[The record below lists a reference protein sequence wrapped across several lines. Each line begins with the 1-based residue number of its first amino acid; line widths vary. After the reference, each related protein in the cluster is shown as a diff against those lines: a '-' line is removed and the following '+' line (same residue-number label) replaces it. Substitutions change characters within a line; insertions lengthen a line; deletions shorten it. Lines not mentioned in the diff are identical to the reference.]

1 MSAAAILKT
10 VSPTRH
16 DSFSILKSNDLV
28 IGGYASIEMVDKQN
42 DLITLGALKEAVG
55 KYMKITKF
63 RNVMTNHS
71 NVQVGEV
78 IPQYRDKNGKLWKT
92 DVDDVGFFVVIKMRE
107 DIEKAKEV
115 GREIKNGSLR
125 SFSIGGQALEKRKKN
140 HKEYG
145 EYNEISKLELHEVTI
160 CEKGINPEAKFDIL
174 KMEKGETKMNDIEK
188 ALNELNNTLDRI
200 NNISKMEFLEVLM
213 DYKQGKSSL
222 KDVQDTAK
230 KDIFT
235 TRGKLDPN
243 NSTLRRLVEEQVFT
257 RKELNEMVEEHNSET
272 KDKMSGMDMPM
283 GMDDNDVEMAD
294 LNKSTE
300 KHIKN
305 IVKNADSTKEA
316 TNMSN
321 LEKEE
326 YMDTEGE
333 EKTMYGKEDMEDKGH
348 GMMHDKEDMEEKAM
362 DEEKA
367 DDDME
372 AKSKPDLAT
381 GQVEAGNAGEYV
393 DDAHPQLDGKY
404 MAKFDDQSTL
414 DLSPENLEKA
424 YAEFKAEQL
433 EKAAYE
439 AVKNQFKTR
448 FDAEMVA
455 KTEEIE
461 KASYDAKAE
470 VAELKEQFSSLLKS
484 LKEEKETVIRK
495 QEEVVAELNIPSGDE
510 IAKMDWSDINALVE
524 RLEGQI

>member
-1 MSAAAILKT
+1 MSATAILKT

-78 IPQYRDKNGKLWKT
+78 IPKYRDKNGKLWKT

-115 GREIKNGSLR
+115 GREIRNGSLR

-188 ALNELNNTLDRI
+188 ALNELNDTLDRI
-200 NNISKMEFLEVLM
+200 NNISKFQGEYLEVLT
-213 DYKQGKSSL
+213 DYRQGKTNL
-222 KDVQDTAK
+222 RDVRETIK
-230 KDIFT
+230 EDIFT
-235 TRGKLDPN
+235 SRGKLDPN
-243 NSTLRRLVEEQVFT
+243 HDAFKKLIQEGIFT
-257 RKELNEMVEEHNSET
+257 RNQINEMINEHNSGT
-272 KDKMSGMDMPM
+272 GDRLSGMDMPM
-283 GMDDNDVEMAD
+283 GMDDDDVEMAD
-294 LNKSTE
+294 FSKSTE

-305 IVKNADSTKEA
+305 IVKNDDSTKEA
-316 TNMSN
+316 NDMSN

-326 YMDTEGE
+326 YMDTEEDETIEAQDSME
-333 EKTMYGKEDMEDKGH
+333 EPDLDMEQ
-348 GMMHDKEDMEEKAM
+348 
-362 DEEKA
+362 
-367 DDDME
+367 
-372 AKSKPDLAT
+372 KSKPDLPT
-381 GQVEAGNAGEYV
+381 GQVEAGTAGE
-393 DDAHPQLDGKY
+393 DDVNKPHPQLGSNH
-404 MAKFDDQSTL
+404 MAKYEDQSTL

-439 AVKNQFKTR
+439 SVKNNFQAR
-448 FDAEMVA
+448 FDAEMLA

-461 KASYDAKAE
+461 KANYDAKAE

-484 LKEEKETVIRK
+484 LTEEKETVIRK
-495 QEEVVAELNIPSGDE
+495 QEEAVAELDIPSGDE

>member
-1 MSAAAILKT
+1 MSASAIFKT
-10 VSPTRH
+10 VNPIRN

-42 DLITLGALKEAVG
+42 DLITLDALNEAVG

-115 GREIKNGSLR
+115 GREIRNGSLR
-125 SFSIGGQALEKRKKN
+125 SFSIGGQALEKKKKK

-145 EYNEISKLELHEVTI
+145 DYNEISKLELHEVTI

-174 KMEKGETKMNDIEK
+174 KMEKGETNMTDIEK
-188 ALNELNNTLDRI
+188 ALKELNNTLDRI
-200 NNISKMEFLEVLM
+200 NNISKREFLGVLA
-213 DYKQGKSSL
+213 DYKQGKATIN
-222 KDVQDTAK
+222 DVKSQAK
-230 KDIFT
+230 EDIIET
-235 TRGKLDPN
+235 QGKLNPN
-243 NSTLRRLVEEQVFT
+243 DSTLRRLVEEEIFT
-257 RKELNEMVEEHNSET
+257 RTELNDMINQHNSGTE
-272 KDKMSGMDMPM
+272 DEPSGMDRPFSI
-283 GMDDNDVEMAD
+283 GSKEDYDLTQYNQDEIDNMDNKTEDF
-294 LNKSTE
+294 NKSTE

-305 IVKNADSTKEA
+305 IVKNANSTKEA
-316 TNMSN
+316 TEMSD
-321 LEKEE
+321 LTKEE
-326 YMDTEGE
+326 YMDTEE
-333 EKTMYGKEDMEDKGH
+333 EETIEAQDS
-348 GMMHDKEDMEEKAM
+348 MEEP
-362 DEEKA
+362 DLDQEQ
-367 DDDME
+367 
-372 AKSKPDLAT
+372 KSKPDLPT
-381 GQVEAGNAGEYV
+381 GQVEAGNAGEMV
-393 DDAHPQLDGKY
+393 DDAHPQLGGNY
-404 MAKFDDQSTL
+404 MAKYEDQSTL

-439 AVKNQFKTR
+439 AVKNKFQTR
-448 FDAEMVA
+448 FDTEMVVKA
-455 KTEEIE
+455 NEIE
-461 KASYDAKAE
+461 KSNYDAQAE

-484 LKEEKETVIRK
+484 LTEEKETVIRK
-495 QEEVVAELNIPSGDE
+495 QEEAVEELNIPSSDE

>member
-1 MSAAAILKT
+1 MSATAILKT

-78 IPQYRDKNGKLWKT
+78 IPKYRDKNGKLWKT

-115 GREIKNGSLR
+115 GREIRNGSLR

-188 ALNELNNTLDRI
+188 ALNELNDTLDRI
-200 NNISKMEFLEVLM
+200 NNISKFQGEYLEVLT
-213 DYKQGKSSL
+213 DYRQGKTNL
-222 KDVQDTAK
+222 RDVRETIK
-230 KDIFT
+230 EDIFT
-235 TRGKLDPN
+235 SRGKLDPN
-243 NSTLRRLVEEQVFT
+243 HDAFKKLIQEGIFT
-257 RKELNEMVEEHNSET
+257 RNQINEMINEHNSGT
-272 KDKMSGMDMPM
+272 GDRLSGMDMPM
-283 GMDDNDVEMAD
+283 GMDDDDVEMAD
-294 LNKSTE
+294 FSKSTE

-305 IVKNADSTKEA
+305 IVKNDDSTKEA
-316 TNMSN
+316 NDMSN

-326 YMDTEGE
+326 YMDTEEDETIEAQDSME
-333 EKTMYGKEDMEDKGH
+333 EPDLDMEQ
-348 GMMHDKEDMEEKAM
+348 
-362 DEEKA
+362 
-367 DDDME
+367 
-372 AKSKPDLAT
+372 KSKPDLPT
-381 GQVEAGNAGEYV
+381 GQVEAGTAGE
-393 DDAHPQLDGKY
+393 DDVNKPHPQLGSNH
-404 MAKFDDQSTL
+404 MAKFEDQSTL

-439 AVKNQFKTR
+439 SVKNNFQAR

-461 KASYDAKAE
+461 KANYDAKAE

-484 LKEEKETVIRK
+484 LTEEKETVIRK
-495 QEEVVAELNIPSGDE
+495 QEEVVAELDIPSGDE

>member
-1 MSAAAILKT
+1 MSATAVFKSVNPI
-10 VSPTRH
+10 RN
-16 DSFSILKSNDLV
+16 DSFSILKSDNLV

-42 DLITLGALKEAVG
+42 DLITLEALGEAVG

-78 IPQYRDKNGKLWKT
+78 IPSYRDKTGKLWKT
-92 DVDDVGFFVVIKMRE
+92 QVDDVGFFVVIKMRE

-115 GREIKNGSLR
+115 GREIRNGSLR
-125 SFSIGGQALEKRKKN
+125 SFSIGGQALEKRKKK
-140 HKEYG
+140 HEEYG
-145 EYNEISKLELHEVTI
+145 DYNEISKLELHEVTI

-174 KMEKGETKMNDIEK
+174 KMDKENKINDLEK
-188 ALNELNNTLDRI
+188 AIGELNKTLERI
-200 NNISKMEFLEVLM
+200 NG
-213 DYKQGKSSL
+213 D
-222 KDVQDTAK
+222 
-230 KDIFT
+230 
-235 TRGKLDPN
+235 
-243 NSTLRRLVEEQVFT
+243 
-257 RKELNEMVEEHNSET
+257 ET
-272 KDKMSGMDMPM
+272 KDEISSQNP
-283 GMDDNDVEMAD
+283 EI
-294 LNKSTE
+294 TE
-300 KHIKN
+300 NHIKKMM
-305 IVKNADSTKEA
+305 KNVALSEGGTE
-316 TNMSN
+316 MSN

-326 YMDTEGE
+326 MEENMQYNMDE
-333 EKTMYGKEDMEDKGH
+333 EKEDMEDKGH
-348 GMMHDKEDMEEKAM
+348 GMMHEKEDMEEKAM
-362 DEEKA
+362 DEKGMHSEKA
-367 DDDME
+367 DDDDME
-372 AKSKPDLAT
+372 AKSRPDLAT
-381 GQVEAGNAGEYV
+381 GHIDAGNAGEYV
-393 DDAHPQLDGKY
+393 DDPHPQLDGKY

-414 DLSPENLEKA
+414 DFSPENLEKA

-439 AVKNQFKTR
+439 AVKNQFQTR

-461 KASYDAKAE
+461 KANYDAKTE

>member
-1 MSAAAILKT
+1 MSATAVFKSVNPI
-10 VSPTRH
+10 RN
-16 DSFSILKSNDLV
+16 DSFSILKSDNLV

-42 DLITLGALKEAVG
+42 DLITLEALGEAVD

-78 IPQYRDKNGKLWKT
+78 IPSYRDKTGKLWKT
-92 DVDDVGFFVVIKMRE
+92 QVDDVGFFVVIKMRE

-115 GREIKNGSLR
+115 GREIRNGSLR
-125 SFSIGGQALEKRKKN
+125 SFSIGGQALEKRKKK
-140 HKEYG
+140 HREYG
-145 EYNEISKLELHEVTI
+145 DYNEISKLELHEVTI

-174 KMEKGETKMNDIEK
+174 KMDKENQINDLEK
-188 ALNELNNTLDRI
+188 ALGELNKTLERI
-200 NNISKMEFLEVLM
+200 NGEDSNDEISPENLE
-213 DYKQGKSSL
+213 
-222 KDVQDTAK
+222 
-230 KDIFT
+230 I
-235 TRGKLDPN
+235 
-243 NSTLRRLVEEQVFT
+243 
-257 RKELNEMVEEHNSET
+257 
-272 KDKMSGMDMPM
+272 
-283 GMDDNDVEMAD
+283 
-294 LNKSTE
+294 TE
-300 KHIKN
+300 KHIKKMM
-305 IVKNADSTKEA
+305 KNVALSEGGTE
-316 TNMSN
+316 MSN

-326 YMDTEGE
+326 YMDTEDDE
-333 EKTMYGKEDMEDKGH
+333 PIEAQDS
-348 GMMHDKEDMEEKAM
+348 MEEP
-362 DEEKA
+362 DL
-367 DDDME
+367 E
-372 AKSKPDLAT
+372 AKQEEMEETTDDAELKGKPDLAT
-381 GQVEAGNAGEYV
+381 GWVEAGNAGE
-393 DDAHPQLDGKY
+393 DDVNKPHPQLGGNY
-404 MAKFDDQSTL
+404 MAKFEDQSTL

-439 AVKNQFKTR
+439 AVKNQFQTR

-461 KASYDAKAE
+461 KANYDAKAE

>member
-1 MSAAAILKT
+1 MSATAILKT

-115 GREIKNGSLR
+115 GREIRNGSLR

-188 ALNELNNTLDRI
+188 ALNELNDTLDRI
-200 NNISKMEFLEVLM
+200 NNISKMEFLEVLN
-213 DYKQGKSSL
+213 DYKTGKATL
-222 KDVQDTAK
+222 EQVKDTAME
-230 KDIFT
+230 DIYT
-235 TRGKLDPN
+235 TRGKLDVN
-243 NSTLRRLVEEQVFT
+243 NSTLRRLVEEEIFT
-257 RKELNEMVEEHNSET
+257 RAELNEMINEHNSGT
-272 KDKMSGMDMPM
+272 GDRLSGMDMPM
-283 GMDDNDVEMAD
+283 GMDDDDVEMAD
-294 LNKSTE
+294 FSKSTE

-305 IVKNADSTKEA
+305 IVKNDDSTKEA
-316 TNMSN
+316 NDMSN

-326 YMDTEGE
+326 YMDTEEDETIEAQDSME
-333 EKTMYGKEDMEDKGH
+333 EPDLDMEQ
-348 GMMHDKEDMEEKAM
+348 
-362 DEEKA
+362 
-367 DDDME
+367 
-372 AKSKPDLAT
+372 KSKPDLPT
-381 GQVEAGNAGEYV
+381 GQVEAGTAGE
-393 DDAHPQLDGKY
+393 DDVNKPHPQLGSNH
-404 MAKFDDQSTL
+404 MAKFEDQSTL

-439 AVKNQFKTR
+439 TVKNNFQAR

-461 KASYDAKAE
+461 KANYDAKAE

-484 LKEEKETVIRK
+484 LTEEKETVIRK

>member
-1 MSAAAILKT
+1 MSATAILKT

-78 IPQYRDKNGKLWKT
+78 IPKYRDKNGKLWKT

-115 GREIKNGSLR
+115 GREIRNGSLR

-188 ALNELNNTLDRI
+188 ALNELNDTLDRI
-200 NNISKMEFLEVLM
+200 NNISKFQGEYLEVLT
-213 DYKQGKSSL
+213 DYRQGKTNL
-222 KDVQDTAK
+222 RDVRETIK
-230 KDIFT
+230 EDIFT
-235 TRGKLDPN
+235 SRGKLDPN
-243 NSTLRRLVEEQVFT
+243 HDAFKKLIQEGIFT
-257 RKELNEMVEEHNSET
+257 RNQINEMINEHNSGT
-272 KDKMSGMDMPM
+272 GDRLSGMDMPM
-283 GMDDNDVEMAD
+283 GMDDDDVEMAD
-294 LNKSTE
+294 FSKSTE

-305 IVKNADSTKEA
+305 IVKNDDSTKEA
-316 TNMSN
+316 NDMSN

-326 YMDTEGE
+326 YMDTEEDETIEAQDSME
-333 EKTMYGKEDMEDKGH
+333 EPDLDMEQ
-348 GMMHDKEDMEEKAM
+348 
-362 DEEKA
+362 
-367 DDDME
+367 
-372 AKSKPDLAT
+372 KSKPDLPT
-381 GQVEAGNAGEYV
+381 GQVEAGTAGE
-393 DDAHPQLDGKY
+393 DDVNKPHPQLGSNH
-404 MAKFDDQSTL
+404 MAKYEDQSTL

-439 AVKNQFKTR
+439 SVKNNFQAR

-461 KASYDAKAE
+461 KANYDAKAE

-484 LKEEKETVIRK
+484 LTEEKETVIRK
-495 QEEVVAELNIPSGDE
+495 QEEVVAELDIPSGDE

>member
-1 MSAAAILKT
+1 MSATAVFKSVNPI
-10 VSPTRH
+10 RN
-16 DSFSILKSNDLV
+16 DSFSILKSDNLV

-42 DLITLGALKEAVG
+42 DLITLEALGEAVG

-78 IPQYRDKNGKLWKT
+78 IPSYRDKTGKLWKT
-92 DVDDVGFFVVIKMRE
+92 QVDDVGFFVVIKMRE

-115 GREIKNGSLR
+115 GREIRNGSLR
-125 SFSIGGQALEKRKKN
+125 SFSIGGQALEKRKKK
-140 HKEYG
+140 HEEYG
-145 EYNEISKLELHEVTI
+145 DYNEISKLELHEVTI

-174 KMEKGETKMNDIEK
+174 KMDKENKINDLEK
-188 ALNELNNTLDRI
+188 AIGELNKTLERI
-200 NNISKMEFLEVLM
+200 NGDDSEDEISS
-213 DYKQGKSSL
+213 Q
-222 KDVQDTAK
+222 
-230 KDIFT
+230 
-235 TRGKLDPN
+235 
-243 NSTLRRLVEEQVFT
+243 
-257 RKELNEMVEEHNSET
+257 NSEI
-272 KDKMSGMDMPM
+272 
-283 GMDDNDVEMAD
+283 
-294 LNKSTE
+294 TE
-300 KHIKN
+300 KHIKKM
-305 IVKNADSTKEA
+305 IKNVALSEGGTE
-316 TNMSN
+316 MSN
-321 LEKEE
+321 LEKEDE
-326 YMDTEGE
+326 MEENMQYNMD
-333 EKTMYGKEDMEDKGH
+333 EKAMYEKEDMEDKNMYG
-348 GMMHDKEDMEEKAM
+348 KEDMEEKAM
-362 DEEKA
+362 EEEKA

-433 EKAAYE
+433 EKAAY
-439 AVKNQFKTR
+439 ASVKSNFQAR
-448 FDAEMVA
+448 FDAEMLA
-455 KTEEIE
+455 KAEEIE
-461 KASYDAKAE
+461 KANYDAKTE

>member
-1 MSAAAILKT
+1 MSATAILKT

-115 GREIKNGSLR
+115 GREIRNGSLR

-188 ALNELNNTLDRI
+188 ALNELNDTLDRI
-200 NNISKMEFLEVLM
+200 NNISKMEFLEVLN
-213 DYKQGKSSL
+213 DYKTGKATL
-222 KDVQDTAK
+222 EQVKDTAME
-230 KDIFT
+230 DIYT
-235 TRGKLDPN
+235 TRGKLDVN
-243 NSTLRRLVEEQVFT
+243 NSTLRRLVEEEIFT
-257 RKELNEMVEEHNSET
+257 RAELNEMINEHNSGT
-272 KDKMSGMDMPM
+272 GNRLSGMDMPM
-283 GMDDNDVEMAD
+283 GMDDDSVEMAD
-294 LNKSTE
+294 LSKSTE

-305 IVKNADSTKEA
+305 IVKNTDSTKEA
-316 TNMSN
+316 NDMSN

-326 YMDTEGE
+326 YMDTEEDETIEAQDSME
-333 EKTMYGKEDMEDKGH
+333 EPDLDMEQ
-348 GMMHDKEDMEEKAM
+348 
-362 DEEKA
+362 
-367 DDDME
+367 
-372 AKSKPDLAT
+372 KSKPDLPT
-381 GQVEAGNAGEYV
+381 GQVEAGTAGGYV
-393 DDAHPQLDGKY
+393 DDSHDQMSDDGTTIKQ
-404 MAKFDDQSTL
+404 FEDQSTL

-439 AVKNQFKTR
+439 SVKNNFQAR

-455 KTEEIE
+455 KREEIA
-461 KASYDAKAE
+461 KSNYDAKAE

-484 LKEEKETVIRK
+484 LTQEKETVIRK
-495 QEEVVAELNIPSGDE
+495 QEEVVAELNIPSSDE

>member
-1 MSAAAILKT
+1 MSETAILKT
-10 VSPTRH
+10 VNPVRH
-16 DSFSILKSNDLV
+16 DSFNILKSNDLV

-78 IPQYRDKNGKLWKT
+78 IPKYRDKNGKLWKT

-115 GREIKNGSLR
+115 GREIRNGSLR
-125 SFSIGGQALEKRKKN
+125 SFSIGGQALEKKKKN

-174 KMEKGETKMNDIEK
+174 KMEKGETKMTDIEK
-188 ALNELNNTLDRI
+188 ALNELNDTLDRI
-200 NNISKMEFLEVLM
+200 NTISKMEFLEVLN
-213 DYKQGKSSL
+213 DYKEGKATL
-222 KDVQDTAK
+222 KDVKDTAK
-230 KDIFT
+230 EDIYT
-235 TRGKLDPN
+235 NRGKIESPAVL
-243 NSTLRRLVEEQVFT
+243 STLRRLVEEEIFT
-257 RKELNEMVEEHNSET
+257 RPELDDMINEHNSET
-272 KDKMSGMDMPM
+272 KDRLSGMDMPM
-283 GMDDNDVEMAD
+283 EMDDGDVERTD
-294 LNKSTE
+294 LSKSTE

-305 IVKNADSTKEA
+305 IVKNANSTKEA
-316 TNMSN
+316 NEMSN

-326 YMDTEGE
+326 YMDTDEEEKADAEMEAQDSMEE
-333 EKTMYGKEDMEDKGH
+333 EKTMYEKENM
-348 GMMHDKEDMEEKAM
+348 
-362 DEEKA
+362 
-367 DDDME
+367 DME
-372 AKSKPDLAT
+372 AKSKPDPAT
-381 GQVEAGNAGEYV
+381 GQVEAGNASGYV
-393 DDAHPQLDGKY
+393 DDTHDQMSDDGTTIKQ
-404 MAKFDDQSTL
+404 FEDQSTL

-439 AVKNQFKTR
+439 SVKNNFQSR
-448 FDAEMVA
+448 FDAEMLA
-455 KTEEIE
+455 KTQEIE
-461 KASYDAKAE
+461 KSNYDAQAE

-484 LKEEKETVIRK
+484 LTEEKQTVIRK
-495 QEEVVAELNIPSGDE
+495 QEEVVAELNIPSSDE